1 MGRKKRGDNIRT
13 LTKVAGGKS
22 LCVTL
27 PITLLREMNWDS
39 KKKVCVRKWGKR
51 VIIEDAEHLIEDEV
65 IDELEDEA

>member
-1 MGRKKRGDNIRT
+1 MARKKRGDNVRT

-27 PITLLREMNWDS
+27 PIALVREMNWDF

-51 VIIEDAEHLIEDEV
+51 VIIEDIELLEEDER
-65 IDELEDEA
+65 ECR

>member
-1 MGRKKRGDNIRT
+1 MGRKKRGDNVRT

-39 KKKVCVRKWGKR
+39 KKKVCIRKWGKR
-51 VIIEDAEHLIEDEV
+51 VIIEDADALEEEEEIE
-65 IDELEDEA
+65 